1 MRILQGKRQGISVLV
16 AGEGHCKLSELRGI
30 VKWKKG
36 IQLRSDSG
44 ETMSGLPEPGPG
56 SSPVGDPGRINAAEA
71 FRDQSWEQRTGQRGP
86 LCDESGVGPQNG
98 LDRSWAWPEDPASW
112 PPSGGFLL

>member
-1 MRILQGKRQGISVLV
+1 MYCTLLENFTGETARHFCL

-56 SSPVGDPGRINAAEA
+56 SSPVGDPG
-71 FRDQSWEQRTGQRGP
+71 
-86 LCDESGVGPQNG
+86 
-98 LDRSWAWPEDPASW
+98 
-112 PPSGGFLL
+112 